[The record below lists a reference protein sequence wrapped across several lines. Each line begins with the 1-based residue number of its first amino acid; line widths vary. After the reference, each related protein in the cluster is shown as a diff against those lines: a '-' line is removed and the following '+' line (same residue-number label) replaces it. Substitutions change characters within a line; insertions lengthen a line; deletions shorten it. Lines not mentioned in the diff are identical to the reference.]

1 MLNQKLTF
9 LFAQLRGSLDRSDAG
24 MATTAEQL
32 SFPFERTSQV
42 EPPPLDA
49 PKMVVRPVVVETD
62 VHLKVFPCWAQCAL
76 PPEQ

>member
-42 EPPPLDA
+42 EPPPFNA
-49 PKMVVRPVVVETD
+49 AKMVVRPVVIEE
-62 VHLKVFPCWAQCAL
+62 HMALKVFPCWAQCAL

>member
-24 MATTAEQL
+24 MACTAEQL
-32 SFPFERTSQV
+32 SFAFLDAGQV
-42 EPPPLDA
+42 EPPPFYA
-49 PKMVVRPVVVETD
+49 PKVVMGPVVVEEHMD
-62 VHLKVFPCWAQCAL
+62 LKVFPCWAQCAL